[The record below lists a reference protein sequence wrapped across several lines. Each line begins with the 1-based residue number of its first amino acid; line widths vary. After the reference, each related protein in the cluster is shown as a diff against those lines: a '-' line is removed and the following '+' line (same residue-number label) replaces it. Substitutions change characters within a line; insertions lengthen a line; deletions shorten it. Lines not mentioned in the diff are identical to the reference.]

1 MKNSNTQNEQLEWEM
16 RPGGMLVQRRDDESD
31 HHHHQDVAAASHC
44 PMIEI
49 NVAHGPAQGKERED
63 SEHLHTCG
71 VKDKSKILLLEELP
85 NKEEKKPEEIED
97 SEEMRK
103 ALQSVVG
110 IRAEIDK
117 LSERVT
123 ALEVAVN
130 SGTKVAAEEFDMSA
144 ELLMKELLK
153 LDSIEAEGEARMQRK
168 AEIWDLFQLLKFEIG
183 GGGCDYDREIYSTA
197 ATFDGVE
204 GSLAVANIV
213 LLLSS
218 DGTFSFIAI
227 SLKPGGVGV
236 MILSLVSVIIY
247 IMPKSKSFLQPVSV
261 FVTLYNL
268 TCVVCRVQKF
278 HETLDCLKAKNS
290 NPFSNSS
297 NPNAVTVT
305 TQWETFDSG
314 VGSLNP
320 PPPKPSS
327 TTINQDW
334 EQFD

>member
-1 MKNSNTQNEQLEWEM
+1 MKNSNAQNEQLEWEK

-31 HHHHQDVAAASHC
+31 YHHHQDVAAASHC

-49 NVAHGPAQGKERED
+49 NVAHGPGQYNVNVPAQSTFGHLKRAIVEKTGLEPQQQKLLFRGKERED

-168 AEIWDLFQLLKFEIG
+168 AEVGILWHPFYIF
-183 GGGCDYDREIYSTA
+183 YDI
-197 ATFDGVE
+197 
-204 GSLAVANIV
+204 
-213 LLLSS
+213 
-218 DGTFSFIAI
+218 
-227 SLKPGGVGV
+227 
-236 MILSLVSVIIY
+236 
-247 IMPKSKSFLQPVSV
+247 
-261 FVTLYNL
+261 
-268 TCVVCRVQKF
+268 
-278 HETLDCLKAKNS
+278 
-290 NPFSNSS
+290 
-297 NPNAVTVT
+297 
-305 TQWETFDSG
+305 
-314 VGSLNP
+314 
-320 PPPKPSS
+320 
-327 TTINQDW
+327 TIR
-334 EQFD
+334 